1 MVDVAGPVPSTLV
14 LRDGR
19 RLAFHEYGAPD
30 GVACV
35 YLPGTPSSGLAG
47 AEYDEAAAAAGV
59 RLICVDKPGYGGS
72 DRHARR
78 TLRDLATDV
87 AALAD
92 HLGFA
97 RFGVIGESGGGP
109 HALAVAHDLPDRLS
123 VAVVVAGMGPAT
135 EPWVLDGMK
144 PANRRLLAVGR
155 RAPWALHLPMWLT
168 RRALLDPAR
177 AARLIARQIDS
188 AGPADRSALQDMAAH
203 LDLSAPAR
211 DALRASGRGAAQELS
226 LLSRPWGFA
235 IEAIRCPVH
244 LWHGTEDVN
253 VPPAVAEQLAA
264 RLPHATL
271 HLVPDAGHAV
281 GWSRRTEILA
291 AVALAAKVAV

>member
-1 MVDVAGPVPSTLV
+1 MLV
-14 LRDGR
+14 LPDGR
-19 RLAFHEYGAPD
+19 RLAFHGYGDPD
-30 GVACV
+30 GAACV
-35 YLPGTPSSGLAG
+35 YLPGTPASGLAG
-47 AEYDEAAAAAGV
+47 AEYDEAAAVARV

-72 DRHARR
+72 DRHQGRA
-78 TLRDLATDV
+78 LRDVTADV

-92 HLGFA
+92 HLGLVRFA
-97 RFGVIGESGGGP
+97 VIGESGGGP

-123 VAVVVAGMGPAT
+123 VTVVVAGMGPAT

-155 RAPWALHLPMWLT
+155 RAPWALRLPMELT

-177 AARLIARQIDS
+177 AARLTARQIES
-188 AGPADRSALQDMAAH
+188 AGPADRSALQDMAAQ
-203 LDLSAPAR
+203 LDLTAPAR
-211 DALRASGRGAAQELS
+211 DALRVSSHGAAQELA
-226 LLSRPWGFA
+226 LLARPWGFA
-235 IEAIRCPVH
+235 LDAVRCPVE

-253 VPPAVAEQLAA
+253 VPPAVATQLAA

-291 AVALAAKVAV
+291 AVARAAKVAA